1 MISGVRGEIVSKI
14 PGAVL
19 VDLHGLIL
27 KVLTSQTTIG
37 DIGAA
42 GELVELKTH
51 LYVREDQIT
60 LFGFAGQDELELF
73 ELLMTVSGIGPR
85 VALSVLST
93 ARPAEI
99 HRAIE
104 TEDVTLLSRVPG
116 IGKKTANRIIFDLRG
131 KLPEREESALTS
143 ISSSDQ
149 EALEALQALGYTF
162 AEARTALGEITRFD
176 GQTVEERVYAALQSL
191 ARS

>member
-1 MISGVRGEIVSKI
+1 MISGVRGQIVAKI

-37 DIGAA
+37 DIGVP
-42 GELVELKTH
+42 GDPVDLLTH
-51 LYVREDQIT
+51 LYVREDQLT
-60 LFGFAGQDELELF
+60 LFGFASQEELDLF

-93 ARPAEI
+93 ERPDNI

-104 TEDVTLLSRVPG
+104 SEDVALLSRVPG

-131 KLPEREESALTS
+131 KLPQRELAGATPLGQH
-143 ISSSDQ
+143 DQ
-149 EALEALQALGYTF
+149 EALDALQALGYTF
-162 AEARTALGEITRFD
+162 AEARAALTDVSRFE

-191 ARS
+191 SRV